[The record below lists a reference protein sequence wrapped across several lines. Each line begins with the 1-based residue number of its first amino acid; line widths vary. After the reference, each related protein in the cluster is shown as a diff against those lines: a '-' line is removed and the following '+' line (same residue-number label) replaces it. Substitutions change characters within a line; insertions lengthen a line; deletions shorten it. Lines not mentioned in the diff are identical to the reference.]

1 MYHFLHHIFNLQT
14 EYITQAKKNEH
25 KNMKENISMRLLV
38 ELDHL
43 SSAILLASVFEIG
56 VA

>member
-43 SSAILLASVFEIG
+43 CKSIFCHSLSICI
-56 VA
+56 